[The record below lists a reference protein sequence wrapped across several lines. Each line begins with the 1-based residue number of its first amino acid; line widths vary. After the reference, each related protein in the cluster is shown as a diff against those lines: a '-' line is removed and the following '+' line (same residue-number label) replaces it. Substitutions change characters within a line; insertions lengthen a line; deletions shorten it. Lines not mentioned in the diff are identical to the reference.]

1 MATQY
6 IIRWKRKDADIYQ
19 LTLPRTMNELEA
31 RALAAGAVLF
41 RLKDVEL
48 WKEEDITTVEK
59 IKLEEG

>member
-1 MATQY
+1 MTTQY
-6 IIRWKRKDADIYQ
+6 TIKWKRSDANFVT
-19 LTLPRTMNELEA
+19 LTLPRTLTELEA